1 MLHDVSYSIQTPL
14 VLKSE
19 LNSLDRKRQIQG
31 VSRRMLREKD
41 VDDDRKWRSSHSHS
55 VSKHVFADPP
65 FLVILALGSP
75 KVVI

>member
-14 VLKSE
+14 VLKSQ
-19 LNSLDRKRQIQG
+19 LNSLDNIRHIQG

-41 VDDDRKWRSSHSHS
+41 VDDDRKWRSSHS

-75 KVVI
+75 SPQVVI